1 MCTEFIQ
8 SYLKAGAGE
17 LEQAAVEGH
26 KVSGQPSRSS
36 CSCGTAPW
44 SGLLINIL
52 KNELVVAR
60 ITVCAKILTNVH
72 RIHPILPESEAGA
85 GGLEQ
90 AVVEGHQVSG
100 QV

>member
-60 ITVCAKILTNVH
+60 ITL
-72 RIHPILPESEAGA
+72 
-85 GGLEQ
+85 
-90 AVVEGHQVSG
+90 
-100 QV
+100 